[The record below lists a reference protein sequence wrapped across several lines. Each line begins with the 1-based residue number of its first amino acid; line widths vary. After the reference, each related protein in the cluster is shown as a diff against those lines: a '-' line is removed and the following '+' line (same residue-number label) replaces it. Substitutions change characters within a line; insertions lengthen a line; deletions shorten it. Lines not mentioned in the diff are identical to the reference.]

1 MSGDNHGNGQSR
13 HRGARHG
20 ERRRGRHANIDWQ
33 QFSPNRFYR
42 DPKNGIIRGVCAGIA
57 DYFGIPVVPVR
68 IAMIVAFFLFS
79 VPVALAY
86 LILGFVLNPKP
97 DGLYRSEDEERFWR
111 RTRVDPHRT
120 VSEFQQKFRS
130 VEKRIRDAE
139 AYVTSSEFKLNRDF
153 RNL

>member
-1 MSGDNHGNGQSR
+1 MSGENHDNAGHG
-13 HRGARHG
+13 
-20 ERRRGRHANIDWQ
+20 RRRGPGANVDWQ
-33 QFSPNRFYR
+33 QFSPTRFYR
-42 DPKNGIIRGVCAGIA
+42 DPKNGIIRGVCAGIS
-57 DYFGIPVVPVR
+57 DYFGISVVPVR
-68 IAMIVAFFLFS
+68 IGVIIAFFLFS

-153 RNL
+153 KNL

>member
-1 MSGDNHGNGQSR
+1 MSGENHDNGHGQ
-13 HRGARHG
+13 HHGARHG
-20 ERRRGRHANIDWQ
+20 GRRGERRANMDWQ
-33 QFSPNRFYR
+33 QFSPTRFYR
-42 DPKNGIIRGVCAGIA
+42 DPKNGVIRGVCAGIA
-57 DYFGIPVVPVR
+57 DYFGIPAVPVR
-68 IAMIVAFFLFS
+68 IAVVIAFLFFS

-153 RNL
+153 KNL